1 MKFIVSLPVGG
12 MADRPALALDD
23 STLCLHVE
31 TKASPLLGQ
40 FKSDSPCKSATT
52 PTSVSSLS
60 STSSGPVCYI
70 CHCDDTEEP
79 LLRDICGCKKQVVH
93 SKCLATWLHYSAA
106 RRDGARAPTCEVCLQ
121 ELELPLSVTL
131 HARLQPAS
139 AHSTVAVPSLLASFG
154 LPGILAFVYG
164 FSYLSLS
171 DTYVAAVYTCLAGNA
186 AVIVAWVL
194 FVVGRFRPR
203 SAPEQQKAVQD
214 VVLLMCVY
222 ITFLCGWTFNQWSMP
237 RSHNPDFDILAH
249 FFNGSCMLL
258 GIVSRLAYVP
268 CKACCCAATQQQ
280 VLTIS
285 LDAEHQ

>member
-1 MKFIVSLPVGG
+1 MG
-12 MADRPALALDD
+12 DRPKLKLDD

-40 FKSDSPCKSATT
+40 FKSNSPCKSATT

-79 LLRDICGCKKQVVH
+79 FLRDVCGCKKQVVH

-121 ELELPLSVTL
+121 ELQLPLSVML
-131 HARLQPAS
+131 HARLQS
-139 AHSTVAVPSLLASFG
+139 STTQSTVAVPSLLASFG
-154 LPGILAFVYG
+154 LPAILAFVYG
-164 FSYLSLS
+164 FSFLSLS
-171 DTYVAAVYTCLAGNA
+171 ETYAATMYTCLVGNA
-186 AVIVAWVL
+186 AVIVAWLL

-203 SAPEQQKAVQD
+203 CTHEQQKAVQD
-214 VVLLMCVY
+214 VVVLLCVY
-222 ITFLCGWTFNQWSMP
+222 IIFLCGWTFHQWSLP
-237 RSHNPDFDILAH
+237 QYHNPEFSLIAH
-249 FFNGSCMLL
+249 FFNGGCMVFGSLT
-258 GIVSRLAYVP
+258 RLAYAP
-268 CKACCCAATQQQ
+268 CKAYCHAASQPQ

-285 LDAEHQ
+285 LDVEDQ